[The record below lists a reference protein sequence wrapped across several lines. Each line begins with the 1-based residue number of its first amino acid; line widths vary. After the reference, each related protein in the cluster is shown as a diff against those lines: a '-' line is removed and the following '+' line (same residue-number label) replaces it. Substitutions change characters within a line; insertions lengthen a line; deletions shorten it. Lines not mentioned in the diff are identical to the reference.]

1 MANTNFSIVQGDKW
15 QLTITYEDTN
25 GTPINISNQTIVA
38 EVASKPGSKESISSI
53 STTSGGII
61 SVDDGIGATII
72 VTFPGS
78 ETKKFAL
85 PKSYYQIKI
94 QDTQDTLLNGWVEVE
109 AGLI

>member
-1 MANTNFSIVQGDKW
+1 MANTNFEIVQGDQW

-25 GTPINISNQTIVA
+25 GNPIDISSYSIVA
-38 EVASKPGSKESISSI
+38 EVANKPGSKDIISSI
-53 STTSGGII
+53 STESNQIVSLI
-61 SVDDGIGATII
+61 DGIGATVI

-94 QDTQDTLLNGWVEVE
+94 QNTEDTLLNGWVNVE

>member
-1 MANTNFSIVQGDKW
+1 MANTNFEIVQGDQW

-25 GTPINISNQTIVA
+25 GNPIDISNYIILA
-38 EVASKPGSKESISSI
+38 EVASKPGSKETISSI
-53 STTSGGII
+53 SSSNGQIV
-61 SVDDGIGATII
+61 SVNDGIGATVI

-94 QDTQDTLLNGWVEVE
+94 QDTEDTLLNGWVNVE